1 MRLDFLVSAAT
12 LLLAVTG
19 IEAAPMP
26 SPVPVPSA
34 VRARGAAAPAEATPA
49 PRWLPQDS
57 TPDQVQAF
65 YAPMQQWAR
74 SKASRGDKSLQPDQ
88 RAWPRELREA
98 KKLAGIVG
106 RAGNVNRAER
116 IALERLARS
125 EVETEAGRKRL
136 AELEERQAA
145 REDKRAARTVTKRS
159 DIPSVPLSEMPYPS
173 FPAEYPSWCV
183 LCPLSSFHSLTDAHF
198 GTRRHSYNCEQK
210 YSSISSCAAASSVF
224 ENATSIFNDPFA
236 YISVIKCS
244 W

>member
-1 MRLDFLVSAAT
+1 MRLDFLVSAAA

-26 SPVPVPSA
+26 SPMPVPSA

-57 TPDQVQAF
+57 TPDEVQAF

-74 SKASRGDKSLQPDQ
+74 NKASRGDKSLQPDQ

-125 EVETEAGRKRL
+125 EAETEAGKKRL

-183 LCPLSSFHSLTDAHF
+183 QCCGFLSQLD
-198 GTRRHSYNCEQK
+198 
-210 YSSISSCAAASSVF
+210 
-224 ENATSIFNDPFA
+224 
-236 YISVIKCS
+236 
-244 W
+244 